1 MWYTTYVRGKLI
13 ILKVY
18 QLIWICWH
26 KPGIPHPYQRRGGKK
41 KKQKKPLSWLAKETG
56 VIAKAIVT
64 EFHPICLK
72 AHHRESAR
80 HFKEGVEPDTDRI
93 LLWGRGEQGF
103 PQACVLSS
111 SFLTDIIRES
121 ECSFTLSIRMKTFK
135 RHLAIC
141 QWGARP
147 QISSGGHAHTYSSLM
162 EKEKH

>member
-1 MWYTTYVRGKLI
+1 MIYY
-13 ILKVY
+13 
-18 QLIWICWH
+18 ICTW
-26 KPGIPHPYQRRGGKK
+26 KINYSKGISVDLNLLTQTRYSSSLPKERWGKK
-41 KKQKKPLSWLAKETG
+41 NKKTLSWLAKETG

-162 EKEKH
+162 EKEKR

>member
-1 MWYTTYVRGKLI
+1 MIYY
-13 ILKVY
+13 
-18 QLIWICWH
+18 ICTW
-26 KPGIPHPYQRRGGKK
+26 KINYSKGISVDLNLLTQTRYSSSLPKERWGKK
-41 KKQKKPLSWLAKETG
+41 NKKTLSWLAKETG

-147 QISSGGHAHTYSSLM
+147 QISSGGHSHTYSSLM
-162 EKEKH
+162 EKEKR

>member
-1 MWYTTYVRGKLI
+1 MIYY
-13 ILKVY
+13 
-18 QLIWICWH
+18 ICTW
-26 KPGIPHPYQRRGGKK
+26 KINYSKGISVDLNLLTQTRYSSSLPKERWGKK
-41 KKQKKPLSWLAKETG
+41 NKKTLSWLAKETG
-56 VIAKAIVT
+56 VIAKAVVT

-147 QISSGGHAHTYSSLM
+147 QISSGGHSHTYSSLM
-162 EKEKH
+162 EKEKR

>member
-80 HFKEGVEPDTDRI
+80 HFKEGVEPDTDGI
-93 LLWGRGEQGF
+93 PL
-103 PQACVLSS
+103 
-111 SFLTDIIRES
+111 
-121 ECSFTLSIRMKTFK
+121 
-135 RHLAIC
+135 
-141 QWGARP
+141 
-147 QISSGGHAHTYSSLM
+147 
-162 EKEKH
+162 

>member
-56 VIAKAIVT
+56 VIAKAVVT

-147 QISSGGHAHTYSSLM
+147 QISSGGHSHTYSSLM
-162 EKEKH
+162 EKEKR